1 MMSAIRESIYL
12 IRRNAEGERNSN
24 IECWLLKKDD
34 RWGMKKRE
42 NKGGKVKKKKNGY
55 FLYIIILSLGFF
67 EYM

>member
-1 MMSAIRESIYL
+1 
-12 IRRNAEGERNSN
+12 
-24 IECWLLKKDD
+24 LKKDD

-67 EYM
+67 EYI